1 MFNYVSVEFPQ
12 TTLGPKYVYS
22 LSLIQKRYNHEIAV
36 IGFRDWGVEYDV
48 ITPGSPVHMTI
59 TGTDGRRDFYGYIH
73 HVALDKSPGKNFT
86 EVTAV
91 GGSMPMKQPSQTVYV
106 NKTADQIVK
115 EIATKYNFACYAVPH
130 PRVYAQ
136 VAQAGHTDWELM
148 VRLAKQSGYS
158 LRAENTELYFQPLLE
173 DYTKYRAEAP
183 KFVMRSVNHPD
194 GSSLYRFKML
204 VGESI
209 EYGDETKAATAVS
222 GMDKY
227 ADEPVSITQVIRD
240 KRTRLKTQNEFFDK
254 FDTSVV
260 ATDSSIAKYEAEA
273 AESRSRFPYRATVE
287 VLGDPTLKPDMPVY
301 LDGIGTPYSG
311 YWVVLET
318 EHKVVEEQLN
328 NQMYTTILTVGTDS
342 LGSATSWTDSQRITA
357 PDSRP
362 KRTIIPNQ
370 KQTKVRPRTT
380 LNVKSKIV
388 TPAKQGTFGNPKN
401 RSKAVDVKSIE
412 PSIWQSTT
420 SSLNNII
427 TEPKKPSAVV
437 NRLAG
442 KYK

>member
-1 MFNYVSVEFPQ
+1 MFNYVSVEFPN

-22 LSLIQKRYNHEIAV
+22 LNLIQKRYHHEIAIV
-36 IGFRDWGVEYDV
+36 GFRDWGVEYDV
-48 ITPGSPVHMTI
+48 VTPGSPVRMKI

-73 HVALDKSPGKNFT
+73 HISVDKTPGKNFT
-86 EVTAV
+86 EVTVV
-91 GGSMPMKQPSQTVYV
+91 GGSMPMKQPSQTIYI
-106 NKTADQIVK
+106 NKSADQIVK
-115 EIATKYNFACYAVPH
+115 EIASKYNFACYAVPH
-130 PRVYAQ
+130 PRIYSQ

-183 KFVMRSVNHPD
+183 RFIMRDATNPE
-194 GSSLYRFKML
+194 GSSLYNFKMI

-209 EYGDETKAATAVS
+209 DYGDETKAATAVS

-227 ADEPVSITQVIRD
+227 ADEPLSITQVIRD
-240 KRTRLKTQNEFFDK
+240 KRTRNKTQNEFFDK

-260 ATDSSIAKYEAEA
+260 ATDSSMAKYEAEA
-273 AESRSRFPYRATVE
+273 AESRSVFPYRATVE
-287 VLGDPTLKPDMPVY
+287 VLGDPGLKPDMPIY
-301 LDGIGTPYSG
+301 LDGIGAPYAG
-311 YWVVLET
+311 YWVVLEA
-318 EHKVVEEQLN
+318 EHKIIEEQRN
-328 NQMYTTILTVGTDS
+328 HQMYTVVLTVGTDS

-357 PDSRP
+357 PDARP

-370 KQTKVRPRTT
+370 KQTKVRPKTT
-380 LNVKSKIV
+380 LSVKSTIV
-388 TPAKQGTFGNPKN
+388 TPAKQGSFGNPKN
-401 RSKAVDVKSIE
+401 RNKAVGAKDIE
-412 PSIWQSTT
+412 PSVWQSTT

-427 TEPKKPSAVV
+427 TEPRKSSTIV
-437 NRLAG
+437 NRLAT